1 MKILRAWACEQ
12 ENQCW
17 QSSVVRYLIFRK
29 RRPFA
34 DASSFPGPFPYP
46 APMESSRDPTRHPRQ
61 QKKCFMDV
69 ARKFDENQTLSNI
82 KRMQHV
88 ACNNVARCCM
98 KCCIRLTRA
107 FKNAQKNIIGCHVSF
122 VANGGHKKN
131 VWEIMRCPEYALICN
146 KSVHLPAWVSYVFWV
161 ICGWFE
167 CDLSAIWA
175 MSALCASCV
184 TQPPPHRWWSRPV
197 RSGWRFAI
205 CGH

>member
-1 MKILRAWACEQ
+1 
-12 ENQCW
+12 
-17 QSSVVRYLIFRK
+17 
-29 RRPFA
+29 
-34 DASSFPGPFPYP
+34 
-46 APMESSRDPTRHPRQ
+46 MESSRDPTRNNPRQ

-107 FKNAQKNIIGCHVSF
+107 FKNAQKNVIGCHVSF
-122 VANGGHKKN
+122 VASGGHKKN

-146 KSVHLPAWVSYVFWV
+146 KSVHLPAWVSFLCLLGDLWV
-161 ICGWFE
+161 I
-167 CDLSAIWA
+167 WA
-175 MSALCASCV
+175 RFALWALCVHHAS
-184 TQPPPHRWWSRPV
+184 
-197 RSGWRFAI
+197 RSLLPTGDEADPSAYGRVGELTTKFAI